1 MSQPPLPPLPPP
13 PDAASPPASLATE
26 LKGTEQCSWLAQ
38 LINKTVYEL
47 RAKSLTQA
55 NERLDAEAMCHRAFT
70 YELFAQMTREV
81 LKKLDTSEQGS
92 QQCAQQVQTMLQNLR
107 RQLEAEQGSPDAL
120 AFEQQAVTLI
130 KHAVVEA
137 SETLDQVMGKVEVL
151 ASSEEQG
158 SPKRMK
164 LLLGVQGEM
173 QGVVVPALPALIRIV
188 LWLGSAVSSG
198 AVKGPGMG
206 DMRSLLLALET
217 SKDALSSMLEMQQVL
232 IKGFTRQMIDIG
244 MREEQALLQQDAVVD
259 IERLKDS
266 LKYSEEMLNM
276 STFMI
281 TDPSGKVIDWGE
293 PARIT
298 VGIDKDNAMGG
309 HLRDLCYKDSYPD
322 IEEAI
327 ETVNAGGLSVVAK
340 VKTFMRTL
348 VRDKPA
354 YVALT
359 AVAQRDKAGK
369 LLQISWIGEDLT
381 EERAMHS
388 DMHDEVVQIN
398 KEKEAVITEMH
409 ATKAENCTL
418 ITEMHATKAE
428 NCTLI
433 AEMHATKAENC
444 TLIAEMHAT
453 KAENCTLQ
461 QELFKAR
468 KEIGEMKALQS
479 SMLSLLQGSK

>member
-1 MSQPPLPPLPPP
+1 MSQPPPPAAAP
-13 PDAASPPASLATE
+13 PDAAPPASFATE
-26 LKGTEQCSWLAQ
+26 LKGAEQCSWLAQ
-38 LINKTVYEL
+38 LSAKTVYEL

-55 NERLDAEAMCHRAFT
+55 NEMLDAEAMCHKAFT
-70 YELFAQMTREV
+70 YELFAQMTRDV
-81 LKKLDTSEQGS
+81 LNKLDKKEQGS

-107 RQLEAEQGSPDAL
+107 RHLETEQGSPDAF

-137 SETLDQVMGKVEVL
+137 SEALDQVMGKVEVI

-188 LWLGSAVSSG
+188 LWLGSAVSGG

-206 DMRSLLLALET
+206 DMRSLLLSLET

-232 IKGFTRQMIDIG
+232 MKGFTRQMIEMG
-244 MREEQALLQQDAVVD
+244 MREEQALLQQDAAVE
-259 IERLKDS
+259 IERLKES
-266 LKYSEEMLNM
+266 LRYSEEMLNM

-281 TDPSGKVIDWGE
+281 TDPSGNVIDWGE
-293 PARIT
+293 PACIT
-298 VGIDKDNAMGG
+298 VGIDKKNAIGG
-309 HLRDLCYKDSYPD
+309 HLITLCHKDSYRD
-322 IEEAI
+322 IEEVL

-340 VKTFMRTL
+340 VKPFMRTA
-348 VRDKPA
+348 VKDKLA

-381 EERAMHS
+381 EERAMHT

-398 KEKEAVITEMH
+398 KEKEALSTEMH
-409 ATKAENCTL
+409 ATKA
-418 ITEMHATKAE
+418 AS
-428 NCTLI
+428 CTLI
-433 AEMHATKAENC
+433 AEMHATKAANC
-444 TLIAEMHAT
+444 KLE
-453 KAENCTLQ
+453 E
-461 QELFKAR
+461 ELFKAR
-468 KEIGEMKALQS
+468 EEIHQMKALQS
-479 SMLSLLQGSK
+479 SLMSLLQGSK